1 MSCPFAHDDGAY
13 VLGAL
18 SPAERLEF
26 ERHLPGCDECTRSV
40 RELAGLPGLL
50 GRVDASD
57 LEDHLVDE
65 PLPETLLPSLARE
78 VRRTRFRR
86 SMATVTLAAAA
97 VVAAVT
103 VPLAVSQFT
112 DDPRPPVAGPTA
124 VPSGPASL
132 TMEPVGDVPV
142 RASVSMEQV
151 GWGTK
156 LGLTCTYDSK
166 WVDNPLPSAPTYGL
180 YVRTRDGHAEQ
191 VGTWRSV
198 EGKTMRLS
206 AGTAAS
212 RDDID
217 SVEIRNASGKVLLQL
232 DA

>member
-65 PLPETLLPSLARE
+65 PVPETLLPALARE

-86 SMATVTLAAAA
+86 SIATVAW
-97 VVAAVT
+97 
-103 VPLAVSQFT
+103 
-112 DDPRPPVAGPTA
+112 PRPQWWP
-124 VPSGPASL
+124 
-132 TMEPVGDVPV
+132 
-142 RASVSMEQV
+142 Q
-151 GWGTK
+151 
-156 LGLTCTYDSK
+156 
-166 WVDNPLPSAPTYGL
+166 
-180 YVRTRDGHAEQ
+180 
-191 VGTWRSV
+191 
-198 EGKTMRLS
+198 
-206 AGTAAS
+206 
-212 RDDID
+212 
-217 SVEIRNASGKVLLQL
+217 
-232 DA
+232 

>member
-1 MSCPFAHDDGAY
+1 MSCQFAHDDGAY

-26 ERHLPGCDECTRSV
+26 ERHLPGCDECTRAV
-40 RELAGLPGLL
+40 GELAGLPGLL

-65 PLPETLLPSLARE
+65 PVPDTLLPALARE

-86 SMATVTLAAAA
+86 SIATVALAAAA

-112 DDPRPPVAGPTA
+112 DDPRPPIAIPTA
-124 VPSGPASL
+124 TPPGPASQ
-132 TMEPVGDVPV
+132 TMAPIGDVPV
-142 RASVSMEQV
+142 KASITLEQV

-166 WVDNPLPSAPTYGL
+166 WVDDPLPTAPTYGL
-180 YVRTRDGHAEQ
+180 YVHTRDGHDEQ

-198 EGKTMRLS
+198 EGKTMELS

-212 RDDID
+212 REDIE